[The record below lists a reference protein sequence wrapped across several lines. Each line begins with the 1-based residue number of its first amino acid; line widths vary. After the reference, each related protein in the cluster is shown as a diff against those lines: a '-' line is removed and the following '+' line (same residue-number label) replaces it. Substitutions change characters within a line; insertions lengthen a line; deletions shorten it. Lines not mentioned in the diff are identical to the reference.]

1 MKKEEQ
7 KIYAA
12 IDLKSFY
19 ASVECVERG
28 LDPLTSLLVVADE
41 SRTEKT
47 ICLAVSPALKA
58 YGVGGRAR
66 LFEAVQRVAQVNR
79 ERLRTAPGHRFSGKS
94 SDEGIIR
101 QHPEME
107 IDFVR
112 AMPRM
117 GLYIEYSSRIY
128 DIYLKYIAP
137 EDIHVYSIDEVF
149 IDLTEYLRLYRTT
162 ARELTMRM
170 IRDVLKNT
178 GITAT
183 AGIGTNLYLAKVAM
197 DIVAKHIPADSDGV
211 RIAEL
216 DEMGYRRQLWNHKP
230 LTDFWRI
237 GHGTAARLEQCGIDT
252 MGRLARAS
260 LTHEEFFYK
269 TFGVNAELLI
279 DHAWGWESC
288 TMAAIKAYRSET
300 ASMGSGQVL
309 KEPYSFAKAR
319 NVALEMADA
328 LSFDLIGKKLVTDQ
342 IVLYIGYDRESL
354 SRPEI
359 AVSYHGEKALDH
371 YGRVVPKPAH
381 GTVNLPFA
389 SSSGMEIER
398 AVAQAFDT
406 AVDPS
411 LLVRRINI
419 TANHIVP
426 EDTVAPRLREPDLFT
441 DIDEAEEEERRMK
454 EKMEKERKMQEA
466 MLGIRRKYGKNAV
479 LKGINY
485 EDGAT
490 GRERN
495 SQIGGHKA

>member
-1 MKKEEQ
+1 MDGQ
-7 KIYAA
+7 RIYAA

-94 SDEGIIR
+94 SDAETLR

-107 IDFVR
+107 IDFLR

-117 GLYIEYSSRIY
+117 GLYIDYSSRIY

-149 IDLTEYLRLYRTT
+149 IDLTEYLRLYNTT

-170 IRDVLKNT
+170 IRDVLQNT

-211 RIAEL
+211 RIAQL
-216 DEMGYRRQLWNHKP
+216 DEMEYRRQLWNHKP

-237 GHGTAARLEQCGIDT
+237 GRGTAARLEQCGIDT

-260 LTHEEFFYK
+260 LIHEEFFYK

-288 TMAAIKAYRSET
+288 TMAAIKSYRSET
-300 ASMGSGQVL
+300 ASTSSGQVL
-309 KEPYSFAKAR
+309 KEPYSFTMAR

-328 LSFDLIGKKLVTDQ
+328 LSFDLIERRLVTDQ

-359 AVSYHGEKALDH
+359 ASSYHGEKALDH
-371 YGRVVPKPAH
+371 YGRVVPKPVH
-381 GTVNLPFA
+381 GMVNLDFA
-389 SSSGMEIER
+389 SSSGMEIEH
-398 AVAQAFDT
+398 AVAKAFDS

-411 LLVRRINI
+411 LLIRRINI

-426 EDTVAPRLREPDLFT
+426 ENSVAPRLREPDLFT
-441 DIDEAEEEERRMK
+441 DIDEAEEADRKRK

-466 MLGIRRKYGKNAV
+466 MLDIRKKFGKNAV

-485 EDGAT
+485 EEGAT